1 MHTLDDRYELDSPI
15 GVGGSANVYLAV
27 QRSIGRKV
35 AIKVLRPDAVAN
47 EQAREGYLRE
57 GALLA
62 ALKHPN
68 IVTVHDVGFTEEGLP
83 YFVMEYVRGNSLATH
98 LQEGRRLAPSVAM
111 PLFEQIA
118 AGLGHAHRHGILHRD
133 IKPGNVLIEEASVGQ
148 WFAKLTDFGV
158 ATHEAEE
165 QDGGLVY
172 GTPTYMAPER
182 FHGQPATKESDLYG
196 LGVVMFRAL
205 AGQAPFA
212 GATWID
218 TATKHANDPVP
229 RFADLGVHDVSPELE
244 GIVRRCLEKN
254 PAARYWSAEELR
266 QDLEATRLGLL
277 EPGSVPGGVYLL
289 EDPQPDRPVVA
300 KQWSWSGAAA
310 GLLVVLLIGVPVV
323 GSVAMMRQSERNAD
337 ASGQAAADEAELD
350 ALEGAPFPLAPLSA
364 WGKADDEAEPPPSPR
379 PRSPRP
385 REAPEEEAPPPEAEE
400 VVFEPPPMPKPLEDG
415 ERFLG
420 TWEGR
425 ANNRRLT
432 LVLSNTSDRVHGSW
446 RNESVAGR
454 WWWENDAVHVDV
466 VTASRSHRLVGEVS
480 TSGGAG
486 EVIVRG
492 KAKGTW
498 SVGR

>member
-47 EQAREGYLRE
+47 EHARDGYLRE

-98 LQEGRRLAPSVAM
+98 LQDGRRLAPSVAM

-118 AGLGHAHRHGILHRD
+118 AGLAHAHRHGVLHRD

-165 QDGGLVY
+165 QGGLVY

-182 FHGQPATKESDLYG
+182 FHGEPATKECDLYG
-196 LGVVMFRAL
+196 LGVVMFRTL
-205 AGQAPFA
+205 TGEAPFT
-212 GATWID
+212 GETWVAT
-218 TATKHANDPVP
+218 AAKHANEPVP
-229 RFADLGVHDVSPELE
+229 RFADLGIRDVSPELE

-266 QDLEATRLGLL
+266 EDLEAARLGLS
-277 EPGSVPGGVYLL
+277 ESGSVAGGIYLL
-289 EDPQPDRPVVA
+289 EEPRPVRRAV
-300 KQWSWSGAAA
+300 QHWSWAGAAA
-310 GLLVVLLIGVPVV
+310 GLAVVLLVGVPIVGTVV
-323 GSVAMMRQSERNAD
+323 RMRQAD
-337 ASGQAAADEAELD
+337 WDADGEGQAATAEEE

-364 WGKADDEAEPPPSPR
+364 WGEADDEEEAPPSPR

-385 REAPEEEAPPPEAEE
+385 HVAPEEEAPSPEPAE
-400 VVFEPPPMPKPLEDG
+400 VVFEPPPMPEPQEDG
-415 ERFLG
+415 QRFLG

-454 WWWENDAVHVDV
+454 WWWENGAVHVDV
-466 VTASRSHRLVGEVS
+466 VTESRSHRLVGEVS

-492 KAKGTW
+492 KAKGAW
-498 SVGR
+498 SVAR